1 MDMTGQSSMDDSPT
15 ADDSSTDTGAVDDS
29 ESTDNSSQ
37 DEPVSV
43 FLPKAALMGEKCEV
57 GDKIT
62 LTVKDIDPETGD
74 VEAVC
79 DYGPEEEKGEGG
91 MMDDFDKAMPAD
103 QQS

>member
-1 MDMTGQSSMDDSPT
+1 MTGQSSMSDESST
-15 ADDSSTDTGAVDDS
+15 ADSSNADSSAVDDS
-29 ESTDNSSQ
+29 ESTDNSTQ

-62 LTVKDIDPETGD
+62 LTVKDVDPETGD